1 LLHISVD
8 LQADRIVPIIKVVL
22 YLQFLTPSVSDE
34 SLLDPHNGNAIV
46 AEVDVSTAGVV
57 RQHELEDIGLG
68 RLISQPVSGEA
79 EPKE

>member
-1 LLHISVD
+1 MD
-8 LQADRIVPIIKVVL
+8 L
-22 YLQFLTPSVSDE
+22 
-34 SLLDPHNGNAIV
+34 HNGNAIV

-68 RLISQPVSGEA
+68 RLVLQPVSGEA

>member
-1 LLHISVD
+1 LVHISVD
-8 LQADRIVPIIKVVL
+8 LQADRIVPIDIVIQ
-22 YLQFLTPSVSDE
+22 YIQFLISSVSTE
-34 SLLDPHNGNAIV
+34 SLLDSHDGNAIV

-68 RLISQPVSGEA
+68 RLVLQPVSGEA

>member
-1 LLHISVD
+1 MVHISVD
-8 LQADRIVPIIKVVL
+8 LQADRIVPIDKDVL
-22 YLQFLTPSVSDE
+22 YLQFLTPSVSNE

-57 RQHELEDIGLG
+57 GEHEFENVGLG
-68 RLISQPVSGEA
+68 CLVLQPVSGEA